1 MRAVKR
7 RQEEL
12 MQKSMLICLAH
23 PDDEIG
29 TGPLVTRYVAEGA
42 QATLICAT
50 NGDVGTVDKEFLK
63 GHESIAALRLTELE
77 CATKTIGFTEVV
89 TFGYRDS
96 GMMGTEDNQHEE
108 SLWHAPLEEVTQR
121 VIEVMR
127 RVRPQVVITFN
138 DFGAYGHPD
147 HIKCN
152 QATVAA
158 FHQLQ
163 AEPEHPQKLYYTSG
177 PRQLMRV
184 GLAMMKLLRKDP
196 RKTGRNSDMDLQAA
210 YEAVTATTT
219 KIPVAGHVGPTMKA
233 ISCHASQLGRSR
245 LRDAFGG
252 PLARLFWRRSG
263 LSRVFP
269 EPQPGEPLERDL
281 FEQVTF
287 PGMPLAAQG

>member
-1 MRAVKR
+1 
-7 RQEEL
+7 
-12 MQKSMLICLAH
+12 MQKSILICMAH

-29 TGPLVTRYVAEGA
+29 TGPLVTRYVKEGA

-50 NGDVGTVDKEFLK
+50 NGDVGTVDKEFLE
-63 GHESIAALRLTELE
+63 GHASIAELRLAELE

-96 GMMGTEDNQHEE
+96 GMMGTEDNQHAE
-108 SLWHAPLEEVTQR
+108 SLWHAPLEEVTQK
-121 VIEVMR
+121 VLEVMR

-147 HIKCN
+147 HIKIN

-163 AEPEHPQKLYYTSG
+163 DEPEHPQKLYYTSG

-196 RKTGRNSDMDLQAA
+196 RKSGRNGDVDLQAA
-210 YEAVTATTT
+210 YDAVTPTTT
-219 KIPVAGHVGPTMKA
+219 KIPVAGQVGPTMKA
-233 ISCHASQLGRSR
+233 MGCHASQLGRSR
-245 LRDAFGG
+245 VRDSIGG
-252 PLARLFWRRSG
+252 PAARLFWRKNG

-269 EPQPGEPLERDL
+269 EPQPGKGIERDL
-281 FEQVTF
+281 FEGVTF
-287 PGMPLAAQG
+287 SDTPVVTQG

>member
-1 MRAVKR
+1 
-7 RQEEL
+7 
-12 MQKSMLICLAH
+12 MQKSILICMAH

-42 QATLICAT
+42 HATLICAT
-50 NGDVGTVDKEFLK
+50 NGDVGTVDKEFLE
-63 GHESIAALRLTELE
+63 GYASIAELRLAELE
-77 CATKTIGFTEVV
+77 RATTTIGFTEVV

-96 GMMGTEDNQHEE
+96 GMMGTEDNQHAE
-108 SLWHAPLEEVTQR
+108 SLWHAPLEEVTQK
-121 VIEVMR
+121 VLEVMR

-163 AEPEHPQKLYYTSG
+163 SEPEHPQKLYYTSG

-184 GLAMMKLLRKDP
+184 GLAVMKLLRKDP
-196 RKTGRNSDMDLQAA
+196 RKTGRNNDMDLQAA
-210 YEAVTATTT
+210 YEAVTPTTT
-219 KIPVAGHVGPTMKA
+219 RIPVAGHVGPTMRA
-233 ISCHASQLGRSR
+233 MGCHASQMGRSAF
-245 LRDAFGG
+245 RDTLG
-252 PLARLFWRRSG
+252 PPAARLFWRRSG

-269 EPQPGEPLERDL
+269 EPQPSEGIERDL
-281 FEQVTF
+281 FEGVTF
-287 PGMPLAAQG
+287 SDLPLVTQG